1 MHLMTPIHLIRTV
14 CLMSALA
21 AAPLAAQDVTE
32 EEQGRSLM
40 EEGARLF
47 FEGIQR
53 EMGPALEGL
62 RDRAQEMEPALR
74 QFVEEMGPALRDLM
88 GEIGDLSAFHAPEV
102 LPNGDILLR
111 RKTPQEMQESPMPD
125 GEIEL

>member
-1 MHLMTPIHLIRTV
+1 MESMSPIRLIRTV
-14 CLMSALA
+14 CLMSVLGAV
-21 AAPLAAQDVTE
+21 PLAAQDATE
-32 EEQGRSLM
+32 DEGRSLM

-88 GEIGDLSAFHAPEV
+88 GEIGDISAFHAPEV

-111 RKTPQEMQESPMPD
+111 RKTPQEIQENPIPE

>member
-1 MHLMTPIHLIRTV
+1 MKQLRQLRAACLIIA
-14 CLMSALA
+14 LSAV
-21 AAPLAAQDVTE
+21 PVAAQEADDTE
-32 EEQGRSLM
+32 KGRSLM

-62 RDRAQEMEPALR
+62 RERAQDMEPALR
-74 QFVEEMGPALRDLM
+74 QFIEEMGPALSDLM
-88 GEIGDLSAFHAPEV
+88 REVGDLSAYHAPEV
-102 LPNGDILLR
+102 LPNGDIILR
-111 RKTPQEMQESPMPD
+111 RKTPQDVLEPPLPE

>member
-1 MHLMTPIHLIRTV
+1 MKLMTPIHLIRTV
-14 CLMSALA
+14 CVMSALA
-21 AAPLAAQDVTE
+21 AAPIAAQDVTE

-53 EMGPALEGL
+53 
-62 RDRAQEMEPALR
+62 
-74 QFVEEMGPALRDLM
+74 EMGPALRDLM

-111 RKTPQEMQESPMPD
+111 RKTPQEMQESPVPD

>member
-1 MHLMTPIHLIRTV
+1 MKLMTPIHLIRTV
-14 CLMSALA
+14 CVMSALA
-21 AAPLAAQDVTE
+21 AAPIAAQDVTE

-62 RDRAQEMEPALR
+62 RDRAQEMEPAL
-74 QFVEEMGPALRDLM
+74 GPALRDLM

-111 RKTPQEMQESPMPD
+111 RKTPQEMQESPVPD